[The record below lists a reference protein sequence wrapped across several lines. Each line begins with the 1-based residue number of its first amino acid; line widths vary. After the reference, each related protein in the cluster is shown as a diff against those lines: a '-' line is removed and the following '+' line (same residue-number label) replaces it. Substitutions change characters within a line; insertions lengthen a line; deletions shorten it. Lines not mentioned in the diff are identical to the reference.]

1 MNSEVF
7 DFRVNK
13 DDRIFISWRGKLV
26 TILKEWEA
34 QKFLRK
40 AEHLN
45 NQKAQSVMAKTTGN
59 FKRGNERG

>member
-26 TILKEWEA
+26 TILKGKEA
-34 QKFLRK
+34 QSFLRK
-40 AEHLN
+40 TGHLN
-45 NQKAQSVMAKTTGN
+45 DQEAQAVMAKTTGN